1 MSAPD
6 TRLKKQAKRHK
17 GPLIGMIIGVTFAV
31 SALVWMLS
39 TNVTAD
45 PDTPANS
52 DAQVEGTIEGTVGPP
67 ARGAVSA
74 PGGAD
79 APQMDEAQP
88 APSD

>member
-6 TRLKKQAKRHK
+6 TRMKKQAKRHR
-17 GPLIGMIIGVTFAV
+17 GPLIGMIIGVAFAL

-45 PDTPANS
+45 PETPANS
-52 DAQVEGTIEGTVGPP
+52 DAQVEGTVGPP
-67 ARGAVSA
+67 AQGAVSD

-79 APQMDEAQP
+79 APQRDEASP
-88 APSD
+88 APAD